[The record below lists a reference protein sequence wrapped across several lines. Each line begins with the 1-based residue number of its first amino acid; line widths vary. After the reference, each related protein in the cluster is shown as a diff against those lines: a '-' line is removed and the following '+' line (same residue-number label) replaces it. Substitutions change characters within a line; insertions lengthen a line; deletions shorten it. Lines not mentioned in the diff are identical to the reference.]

1 MMQELESHQQR
12 ENKQQPRTSSNRST
26 DEKSVT
32 SSTGR
37 ERIPM
42 SSQQRSSAR
51 RSLDYSGFHVEPKA
65 QGGDNSNESPSGPTT
80 AEIFQ
85 VGRKSDAVKEAVYD
99 SVAREVEALEPKKRV
114 RIVSPATASS
124 VRLEE
129 GRTPPSP
136 RENLS
141 DANGRGSLSDGGQSR
156 HGQVTPPTLRPSVPH
171 RYVKTKD
178 EILPSSA
185 DNHCRMIQYLVDE
198 LRALI
203 GGTG

>member
-1 MMQELESHQQR
+1 M
-12 ENKQQPRTSSNRST
+12 
-26 DEKSVT
+26 
-32 SSTGR
+32 
-37 ERIPM
+37 
-42 SSQQRSSAR
+42 
-51 RSLDYSGFHVEPKA
+51 
-65 QGGDNSNESPSGPTT
+65 
-80 AEIFQ
+80 
-85 VGRKSDAVKEAVYD
+85 
-99 SVAREVEALEPKKRV
+99 EALEPKKRV
-114 RIVSPATASS
+114 RIVSPATATS
-124 VRLEE
+124 VRLDE